1 MNGNEELVS
10 MKNAVRFMDVLIATE
25 QDGLTRDE
33 QMNLFVDKFH
43 NSEALFT
50 AILDTLINFVG
61 TVALGTSV
69 QEMRPVSNA
78 EVLLAFRNGIASII
92 NESN

>member
-1 MNGNEELVS
+1 MNGHEEFAS
-10 MKNAVRFMDVLIATE
+10 MKNAVRFIDILIE
-25 QDGLTRDE
+25 SENEDLTRED
-33 QMNLFVDKFH
+33 QMNLFVDEFH

-50 AILDTLINFVG
+50 AILDTFINFVG
-61 TVALGTSV
+61 TIALGTSV

-78 EVLLAFRNGIASII
+78 EVLTAFRNGIASII